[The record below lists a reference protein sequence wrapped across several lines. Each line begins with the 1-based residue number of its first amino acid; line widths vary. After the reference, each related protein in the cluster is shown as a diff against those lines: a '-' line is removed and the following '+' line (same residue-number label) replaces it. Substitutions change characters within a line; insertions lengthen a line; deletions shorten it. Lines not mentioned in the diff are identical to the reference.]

1 MGNRSQESKGAL
13 GLIPA
18 LRARIARYRDHA
30 AYFAQLAEAEPVEKI
45 RDQWTTL
52 ARDYAYLASTLEP
65 DGGLSRGA
73 TLYPMARTSPVA
85 GDD

>member
-18 LRARIARYRDHA
+18 LRARIARYREHA
-30 AYFAQLAEAEPVEKI
+30 AYFAQLAEAEPVDKI

-52 ARDYAYLASTLEP
+52 ARDYAYLATTLEP
-65 DGGLSRGA
+65 NGGSSRGA
-73 TLYPMARTSPVA
+73 ALYPPPRTSPA
-85 GDD
+85 TGDD

>member
-1 MGNRSQESKGAL
+1 MSSESQASRGPL
-13 GLIPA
+13 GLISS
-18 LRARIARYRDHA
+18 LRARVARYHEQA
-30 AYFAQLAEAEPVEKI
+30 AHFTRLAEAEPVEKI

-65 DGGLSRGA
+65 HGHPSRGA
-73 TLYPMARTSPVA
+73 ALYPTAHTSPVA